1 MEYANTEFTFVL
13 CLAYL
18 EAGLPPEAAWR
29 SALAD
34 YVCCFSGVENAA
46 PGRGLLES
54 RVGNTATG
62 CLAHSEFFD
71 WSVPGLR

>member
-1 MEYANTEFTFVL
+1 MEYANTECTFVL

-34 YVCCFSGVENAA
+34 YVCFSRVEDAD
-46 PGRGLLES
+46 PSRGLLES
-54 RVGNTATG
+54 RAGNAATG
-62 CLAHSEFFD
+62 RSAHLEIFD
-71 WSVPGLR
+71 WSVPELR